1 MDFLEDI
8 LGARTQE
15 LVKAVVD
22 KSELGREEAETFVP
36 EAGRSVAKALAGSA
50 GQLDLSSLAS
60 QANVNTL
67 LSKIDI
73 GALAGAAGLT
83 RERGA
88 SGLSAL
94 LPVLL
99 RFIGDNDGAMGMLSG
114 LAKAEG
120 GLDTLKKLGGKLFG

>member
-15 LVKAVVD
+15 LVSAVLD
-22 KSELGREEAETFVP
+22 RTELGRDEAESFVP
-36 EAGRSVAKALAGSA
+36 EAGRTVAKAMAGSA
-50 GQLDLSSLAS
+50 SELDLSSLAS

-83 RERGA
+83 RERSA
-88 SGLSAL
+88 SGLTAMLPL
-94 LPVLL
+94 LLK
-99 RFIGDNDGAMGMLSG
+99 FIGDNDKAVGMLSALG
-114 LAKAEG
+114 KAG
-120 GLDTLKKLGGKLFG
+120 GAMDTLKGLGGKLFG